1 MAMSPSPHLSPIMGG
16 SHRID
21 RQQSNS
27 PPQQQ
32 LSKRDK
38 KRTQLAERLADI
50 TAQFSANRDVH
61 YREQLQALQIDMNLI
76 MEADAHGKDPLPN
89 TPAEIDDLVQENIR
103 KSMMKSIGPTA
114 PPRAGKVFA
123 DFAKEVND
131 AMEDRDAAMVTHRVS
146 DPAIVTVINV

>member
-1 MAMSPSPHLSPIMGG
+1 MAMSQSPQLSPIMGG

-38 KRTQLAERLADI
+38 KRTLLAERLANI
-50 TAQFSANRDVH
+50 TAQFSVDRDVH

-76 MEADAHGKDPLPN
+76 MEADAHGKEQLRDSPG
-89 TPAEIDDLVQENIR
+89 EIDELVQENIR
-103 KSMMKSIGPTA
+103 KTMMKSIGPHA
-114 PPRAGKVFA
+114 PPRAGKVYA
-123 DFAKEVND
+123 DFAKVVND
-131 AMEDRDAAMVTHRVS
+131 AIEERDTALVMHKVCLVNS
-146 DPAIVTVINV
+146 LLKPI

>member
-1 MAMSPSPHLSPIMGG
+1 MAMSPSPQLSPAMG
-16 SHRID
+16 SSLRIE

-27 PPQQQ
+27 PPQPM
-32 LSKRDK
+32 SKRDK
-38 KRTQLAERLADI
+38 KRNLLAERLAEI

-76 MEADAHGKDPLPN
+76 MEADGHGREPLPN
-89 TPAEIDDLVQENIR
+89 TPAEIDELVQENIR

-131 AMEDRDAAMVTHRVS
+131 SMEDRDAALVTHRVS
-146 DPAIVTVINV
+146 LLDNTHNCA